1 MVTPLIHILCVFQAL
16 LGDVLSACYDW
27 TMIGDGR
34 STASNMNRTAVVG
47 TCRVLAPVA
56 PPELRAGC
64 GKPPGDADSS
74 SVSSRCYFVKCICS
88 CMLMIQVTQERGLQ
102 NRPISTSTTDPAL
115 TLPLRAAFYSRLHRD
130 TRQSVLISNIDKRF
144 HAEKKGG
151 GGGGGEG
158 RERERESKRLF
169 FLSPFLSFLGLWF
182 RLYTSWRSL
191 VLAAGV

>member
-1 MVTPLIHILCVFQAL
+1 
-16 LGDVLSACYDW
+16 
-27 TMIGDGR
+27 
-34 STASNMNRTAVVG
+34 MNRTAVVG

-115 TLPLRAAFYSRLHRD
+115 TLPLQAAFYSRLHRD

-144 HAEKKGG
+144 HAEKKR
-151 GGGGGEG
+151 GGGE
-158 RERERESKRLF
+158 REQNTFFFSPLF
-169 FLSPFLSFLGLWF
+169 FLSWVCGFD
-182 RLYTSWRSL
+182 YIL
-191 VLAAGV
+191 VEGV